1 MPYGILHAEQGAEV
15 GFETT
20 TITADDIIHLYFSLE
35 SKYRNH
41 AVWIMND
48 KMAMTLRLL
57 KDSNGQYV
65 WQDNT
70 LLGKEVLI
78 SNFKPDTISGNKP
91 IVFGDFSYYLLVYR
105 TPLQIQVLTE
115 KFAAVDQTGYLGSEF
130 LDGRLVRRKAA
141 KALVI
146 AE

>member
-1 MPYGILHAEQGAEV
+1 M
-15 GFETT
+15 
-20 TITADDIIHLYFSLE
+20 
-35 SKYRNH
+35 
-41 AVWIMND
+41 WIMND
-48 KMAMTLRLL
+48 KTAMTLRLL
-57 KDSNGQYV
+57 KDRNGQYV

-78 SNFKPDTISGNKP
+78 SNFMPDAISGNKP
-91 IVFGDFSYYLLVYR
+91 IVFGDVSYYWLVCR
-105 TPLQIQVLTE
+105 TPLQIRVLTE
-115 KFAAVDQTGYLGSEF
+115 KFAAVDQTGYLGTEF